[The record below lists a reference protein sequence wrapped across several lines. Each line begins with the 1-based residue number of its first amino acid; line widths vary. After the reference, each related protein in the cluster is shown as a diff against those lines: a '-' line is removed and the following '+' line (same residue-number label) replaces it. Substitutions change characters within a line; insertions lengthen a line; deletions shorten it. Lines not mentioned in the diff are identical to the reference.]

1 MIGLV
6 PHQTPPL
13 FPLQMIMFISA
24 LCCHQLWLLPEVTGL
39 EKLLLNLM
47 RWVLSSR
54 HRKLMAI
61 ATLLNSFSSDCKTW
75 HLKPTLVRGCTWSLW
90 PLLPPSPKSPGSHM
104 DKIIELLSLS
114 QSMLSSHLILPYCL
128 NLKASVLLYRDQK
141 KKKKKSLTSYR
152 MWKMTKSYL
161 LLSNSR
167 KIIPTLLV
175 EAPHNHSRVRTEIE
189 LVRKYNGSCTSLGS
203 RKL

>member
-24 LCCHQLWLLPEVTGL
+24 LRRHQLWLLPEVTGL

-90 PLLPPSPKSPGSHM
+90 PLLPPSPNSPGSHM

-128 NLKASVLLYRDQK
+128 NLKASVLLYRDP
-141 KKKKKSLTSYR
+141 KKKKSLTSYR
-152 MWKMTKSYL
+152 MRNY
-161 LLSNSR
+161 
-167 KIIPTLLV
+167 V
-175 EAPHNHSRVRTEIE
+175 END
-189 LVRKYNGSCTSLGS
+189 
-203 RKL
+203 